1 MTNHAG
7 YTKGRKEAA
16 ESLTERKKYQE
27 SKSIIFSFCL
37 SFLVFLSVLFGCF
50 CCTERSKSFFGNQCI
65 TIVSYSLC
73 ILMQKDTCEV
83 LDS

>member
-1 MTNHAG
+1 MTHHAG

-16 ESLTERKKYQE
+16 ESLTEKEKISRIE
-27 SKSIIFSFCL
+27 NIIFSFCL

-65 TIVSYSLC
+65 TIVDWL
-73 ILMQKDTCEV
+73 IFLMHINAKRRV
-83 LDS
+83 